1 MVTTTVGRVD
11 PTSIMHQKP
20 NIIAAYRFARD
31 IVVHAGYSAEI
42 EWQASLNFER
52 ITETEFLR
60 EHAWVTLSAGM
71 NEFIIRRHFGRIS
84 RCFYDW
90 QSADVIVRL
99 QHQCRRFA
107 LRHFNNCRKIDGI
120 IEAAR
125 IVNSYGFES
134 YKRAIRSNPLTI
146 LQSLPFI
153 GPVTCY
159 HLAKNI
165 GLPYA
170 KPDRHLLRL
179 ANSVGYSDVQEFC
192 KDISEYVDDT
202 IPVVDIVLWRFA
214 NITSS
219 YLSLFHRVASEGQNS
234 DRSI

>member
-1 MVTTTVGRVD
+1 
-11 PTSIMHQKP
+11 MHQRY

-31 IVVHAGYSAEI
+31 IVVHAGYRAEI

-52 ITETEFLR
+52 ITETDFLR

-71 NEFIIRRHFGRIS
+71 NEFIVRRHFGSIS

-90 QSADVIVRL
+90 QSADIIVRL
-99 QHQCRRFA
+99 QHECRRFA
-107 LRHFNNCRKIDGI
+107 LRHFNNRRKIDGI

-125 IVNSYGFES
+125 IVGSYGFES
-134 YKRAIRSNPLTI
+134 YKELIRRNPLAT
-146 LQSLPFI
+146 LQYLPFV

-179 ANSVGYSDVQEFC
+179 AHSVGYSDVQEFC
-192 KDISEYVDDT
+192 SDINEYVGDT

-219 YLSLFHRVASEGQNS
+219 YLTLFYRMASEGQNS
-234 DRSI
+234 HSSVLENPSIEHPAKQ